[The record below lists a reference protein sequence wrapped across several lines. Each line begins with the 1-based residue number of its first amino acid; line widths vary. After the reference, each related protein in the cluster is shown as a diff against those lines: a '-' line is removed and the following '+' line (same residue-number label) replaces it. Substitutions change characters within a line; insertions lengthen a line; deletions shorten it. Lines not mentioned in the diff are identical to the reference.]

1 MSTDSLDTMR
11 ELRRVVAEGRITI
24 GSLSAA
30 TGISSTLLLRLTS
43 ESVDDG
49 SGITARAGLLTSEET
64 VRVSGLV
71 ARLTAGS
78 GVDDDIRLR
87 SILETLTCTLELT
100 PTNIAA
106 LTGIDVAAVD
116 AALHDPR
123 DVAMDTRY
131 ALAVRASYLLHAM
144 GDAAP
149 SPQVR

>member
-49 SGITARAGLLTSEET
+49 SGITAHAGLLTSEET
-64 VRVSGLV
+64 VRVTGLV

>member
-64 VRVSGLV
+64 VRVTGLV

-78 GVDDDIRLR
+78 GIDDDIRLR

-100 PTNIAA
+100 PTNIAG

>member
-64 VRVSGLV
+64 VRVTGLV
-71 ARLTAGS
+71 ARLTAGA

-116 AALHDPR
+116 SALHDPR